1 MNGDKLT
8 RLTAYAAVLA
18 VAGVAAWI
26 SYRHAVA
33 VVTAHGEAGAV
44 GHWYPVVIDGLIVAA
59 SMVLLDAAR
68 HEDTAPRLA
77 WHLLGAGIAATLG
90 VNVLAGLPSGWLA
103 ALVATW
109 PALAFV
115 GCYELVMMLVRAG
128 ARRGPTALQMPVAID
143 PAGGEA
149 QQPDAT
155 PGAPAGVPAAVPD
168 FSVLNGHRAKA
179 ERLFAGDV
187 ESGRVP
193 GIRRIR
199 DGLHVGQPKAKLVQE
214 YLKQVAQAGPGSG
227 PHGASQR

>member
-1 MNGDKLT
+1 MTGDRVI

-18 VAGVAAWI
+18 VASVAAWI

-77 WHLLGAGIAATLG
+77 WLMLGAGIAATLA

-128 ARRGPTALQMPVAID
+128 ARREPATAALANVASTDAARDAATTGAPEPVTD
-143 PAGGEA
+143 PAAIRA
-149 QQPDAT
+149 Q
-155 PGAPAGVPAAVPD
+155 
-168 FSVLNGHRAKA
+168 LNGHAAKA
-179 ERLFAGDV
+179 EKLFAADV
-187 ESGRVP
+187 TAGKVP
-193 GIRRIR
+193 GRRR
-199 DGLHVGQPKAKLVQE
+199 VMAALKVGDAKARLVQQHLRNLTITTE
-214 YLKQVAQAGPGSG
+214 
-227 PHGASQR
+227 